1 MISLREASAC
11 HVYHHSLGLDR
22 GERGDKMDDLISEF
36 VIESNENLDRLDSE
50 LVKLELDPSSEDLL
64 SSIFRTIHTIKGS
77 CGFLGFAKLEKVA
90 HAGESLL
97 SLLRDDKISLTAEL
111 TSGLL
116 SMVDAIRAILGEIQ
130 STGNDGHLDY
140 PDLRANLNRLQQFP
154 QGTENKVPSD
164 LQPVDSSKKGRMPA
178 RKENDTTTKRG
189 ELSPPKEKTD
199 GISPMREESTDS
211 PTAQGASESKFGPVG
226 GNIGVMLVERGL
238 MNADA
243 LARARRD
250 QLEGDPRRIGE
261 ILVSMGSVTQ
271 RDLQAT
277 LQIQDE
283 LRSRGAGAETIRVDV
298 HVLDKLMNLVGEL
311 VLTRNQITQYSA
323 GHSDAT
329 LSSSTQKLNLL
340 TSELQEEVMKTRMQ
354 PISNLFD
361 KFPRVVRD
369 VAMGCGKQVQI
380 EMEGK
385 ETELDKSL
393 LEAIKDPLTHIVR
406 NSMDHGIEMPDQ
418 RVASGKRPE
427 GHLKLRACHEG
438 GQVVIEISDDGAG
451 IDTARVKSRA
461 LERGLITPQQ
471 AAHMSERELLNL
483 IFLPGFSTAEKVTSL
498 SGRGVGMD
506 VVKTNIDKVNGSV
519 DLQSNAG
526 KGTTLKIKIP
536 LTVAIVRAVIVRS
549 AGKRFAIPQVS
560 IQELVRLDGDRVRKD
575 IELVHGVPVYRKR
588 GKLLPVIY
596 LSQELGLATDARS
609 ECEKNEAINIVV
621 LQADDQL
628 FGLVVDEIND
638 SEEIVVKPLGKQLK
652 GIKVFAGATIM
663 GDGRVSLILDVV
675 GLAQSASILSGVRDR
690 ALAEKADEV
699 LEKEIEKHTFLLFA
713 GPDDSRMALP
723 LAIVARL
730 EEFPVSQVEKSG
742 NEWVIQYRG
751 KILPLLRLVRVLEER
766 RVRVRQALGLAEH
779 ASPLQVL
786 VCNDEGEAIGIVVE
800 RILDIVEDRA
810 DVKSPATRAGVLYSV
825 VINERVT
832 ELLDIPAIKRFSLE
846 NRGLQFEHAETSN

>member
-1 MISLREASAC
+1 
-11 HVYHHSLGLDR
+11 
-22 GERGDKMDDLISEF
+22 MDDLINEF
-36 VIESNENLDRLDSE
+36 LIESNENLDRLDSE

-97 SLLRDDKISLTAEL
+97 SLLRDGKISLTAEL

-116 SMVDAIRAILGEIQ
+116 SMVDAIRTILSEIQ
-130 STGNDGHLDY
+130 ASGQDGKKDY
-140 PDLRANLNRLQQFP
+140 PELIENLNRLQHPGQKTETKVSREPKSADSLRKP
-154 QGTENKVPSD
+154 QAA
-164 LQPVDSSKKGRMPA
+164 A
-178 RKENDTTTKRG
+178 RKEDDLAPTLRQS
-189 ELSPPKEKTD
+189 SPTQEKPEEIVAARQESEAPPAATGKTD
-199 GISPMREESTDS
+199 KKHRPIS
-211 PTAQGASESKFGPVG
+211 GKVG
-226 GNIGVMLVERGL
+226 GLLVERGL
-238 MNADA
+238 LDPEV
-243 LARARRD
+243 LARALKE
-250 QLEGDPRRIGE
+250 QSEGDARRIGE
-261 ILVSMGSVTQ
+261 ILVSVGSVSQ
-271 RDLQAT
+271 EDLQAAIRT
-277 LQIQDE
+277 QDE
-283 LRSRGAGAETIRVDV
+283 SRTNISAAETIRVDV
-298 HVLDKLMNLVGEL
+298 HLLDRLMNLVGEL
-311 VLTRNQITQYSA
+311 VLTRNQITQFS
-323 GHSDAT
+323 GRQSDPILA
-329 LSSSTQKLNLL
+329 SSTQQLNLL
-340 TSELQEEVMKTRMQ
+340 TSELQGEVMKTRMQ
-354 PISNLFD
+354 PISNVFD

-369 VAMGCGKQVQI
+369 VAKGCGKQVLI

-385 ETELDKSL
+385 ETELDKSI

-406 NSMDHGIEMPDQ
+406 NSVDHGFEMPDK
-418 RVASGKRPE
+418 RVAKGKRPE

-438 GQVVIEISDDGAG
+438 GQVVIEITDDGAG
-451 IDTARVKSRA
+451 IDTVRVKNKA
-461 LERGLITPQQ
+461 LERGLITSQHASQ
-471 AAHMSERELLNL
+471 MGDRELLNL
-483 IFLPGFSTAEKVTSL
+483 IFLPGFSTADKVTNL

-506 VVKTNIDKVNGSV
+506 VVKTNIDRVNGTV
-519 DLQSNAG
+519 DLQSSPG
-526 KGTTLKIKIP
+526 KGTAIKIKIP
-536 LTVAIVRAVIVRS
+536 LTLAIVRAVIVQA

-575 IELVHGVPVYRKR
+575 IELVHGVPVYRMR

-596 LSQELGLATDARS
+596 LSQELGLTTDARS

-621 LQADDQL
+621 LQADDHL

-690 ALAEKADEV
+690 ALAEKADEL
-699 LEKEIEKHTFLLFA
+699 LEKEIEKHSFLLFA
-713 GPDDSRMALP
+713 GPGDSRMALP
-723 LAIVARL
+723 LAILARL
-730 EEFPVSQVEKSG
+730 EEFPASQVEKSG

-751 KILPLLRLVRVLEER
+751 KILPLLRLARVLEER
-766 RVRVRQALGLAEH
+766 RVRVRQALSRADADSG
-779 ASPLQVL
+779 PLQVL
-786 VCNDEGEAIGIVVE
+786 VCNDEGETIGIVVD

-846 NRGLQFEHAETSN
+846 NRSLQIEHAEVSH